1 MSMRCHFDDDGWL
14 QGPIGITR
22 ETSPNFARSGF
33 AAKARGLVQHTEDG
47 FRLGTVARFQDP
59 NSQVSAFFSVGE
71 DGAAHQYVPVGH
83 GYVAWAQRD
92 GNASWR
98 SCECED
104 KTNTQVPMSAAQLTT
119 FAQILEACATY
130 DEFPL
135 QITDDVHGTGLITHG
150 DGGVAWGDHPDC
162 PGSVRKAQR
171 PQVIALA
178 QAIRAGLD
186 IWTTQGLKS
195 LHDLA
200 ADSLA
205 SPVHEVLRLTA
216 ENSLNRLFAPALAT
230 YLNSVFGADTAK
242 LPAGVTVVYPQGG
255 SFADVKSNGDQT
267 LAQLAGT
274 VHCECSA
281 IVRATAEHSPGAV
294 FDEATASYLD
304 GVFSHSATRIPAGIQ
319 LFYRS

>member
-1 MSMRCHFDDDGWL
+1 MRCHFDGDGWL
-14 QGPIGITR
+14 QGPIGIAR
-22 ETSPNFARSGF
+22 EMSPNYFHSGF
-33 AAKARGLVQHTEDG
+33 AAKARGLVQHTEQG
-47 FRLGTVARFQDP
+47 FRQGTVERFLNP
-59 NSQVSAFFSVGE
+59 ESQVSAFFSVGE

-83 GYVAWAQRD
+83 GYVAWAQQD

-104 KTNTQVPMSAAQLTT
+104 ETNTSKPMSPAQLTT

-135 QITDDVHGTGLITHG
+135 QITDVVTGTGLITHG
-150 DGGVAWGDHPDC
+150 DGGVAWGDHPLC

-171 PQVIALA
+171 PQIIALA

-186 IWTTQGLKS
+186 IWTTQGLRS

-216 ENSLNRLFAPALAT
+216 ENSLNHLYAPPMAT
-230 YLNSVFGADTAK
+230 YLNGVFAADTAK
-242 LPAGVTVVYPQGG
+242 LPAGVTVVYPHGG

-294 FDEATASYLD
+294 FDDAMASYLD
-304 GVFSHSATRIPAGIQ
+304 GVFSRSAAHIPAGIQ
-319 LFYRS
+319 LFYRK